1 MQRFTSCLFPS
12 TTLLPPKGTGAA
24 SRNRAAKDYGLAS
37 LAGGAAPA
45 GACGSFA
52 GTAAL
57 GFTAAVA
64 FDFGLAGA
72 GAAFCT
78 AGAAIAGLGFGR
90 VATGVLATCF
100 TGTATLGLAGA
111 AALGFTGGL
120 ACFFAAGT
128 ATSGLGF
135 SAGASFAAGFF
146 AVADLA
152 GGRALATG
160 GFFSGSCAC
169 KSTVLG
175 WAAPI
180 WRSTRAAGSVGSSL
194 AGASLPPG
202 PWSSRGST
210 PVSSLG
216 PGTWVGSEVGVELV
230 DSVASGTLSGAD
242 GDTLEGSAEGLG
254 EAVGAVDGLGSATG
268 AVLGV
273 GAALGALGL
282 AETGAGDADADGV
295 AFGLPVFNFCGG
307 SGVSLGLGV
316 LLGSGAGCA
325 GRGVGRSLPDSFFGW
340 AFGLA
345 GAACF
350 FLLAA
355 GGWSGSA
362 WECLVVFGGA
372 GCSVRVDP

>member
-1 MQRFTSCLFPS
+1 MQRFTRCLFPS
-12 TTLLPPKGTGAA
+12 ATLLPPKGTGAA
-24 SRNRAAKDYGLAS
+24 PGNRAAKDYGLAS
-37 LAGGAAPA
+37 LAGGVAAA
-45 GACGSFA
+45 GACGS
-52 GTAAL
+52 
-57 GFTAAVA
+57 
-64 FDFGLAGA
+64 LAGA
-72 GAAFCT
+72 GAGATFCT
-78 AGAAIAGLGFGR
+78 AGAAIAGVGFRLGR
-90 VATGVLATCF
+90 VAAGALATCF
-100 TGTATLGLAGA
+100 TGAATLGLAGA

-135 SAGASFAAGFF
+135 STGTSFAAGFF
-146 AVADLA
+146 AVVDLA

-160 GFFSGSCAC
+160 GFFSGSCPC

-180 WRSTRAAGSVGSSL
+180 WRSTRTAGSVGFSL
-194 AGASLPPG
+194 AGASLPSGSWP
-202 PWSSRGST
+202 SRGST

-216 PGTWVGSEVGVELV
+216 PGTWVGSEVGVALV
-230 DSVASGTLSGAD
+230 DSDASGTLSGAD
-242 GDTLEGSAEGLG
+242 GATLEGGAEGLG

-273 GAALGALGL
+273 GATVGALGL
-282 AETGAGDADADGV
+282 AETGTGDADADGV
-295 AFGLPVFNFCGG
+295 AFGLSVFNFCGG
-307 SGVSLGLGV
+307 SGVLLGLGV
-316 LLGSGAGCA
+316 LLGFGAGCA

-372 GCSVRVDP
+372 GCSVLADP

>member
-12 TTLLPPKGTGAA
+12 ATLLPSKGTGAA
-24 SRNRAAKDYGLAS
+24 SGNRAATDYGLAS
-37 LAGGAAPA
+37 LAGGAAAA
-45 GACGSFA
+45 GACGSLA
-52 GTAAL
+52 GAPAW

-64 FDFGLAGA
+64 FGFGLAGA

-78 AGAAIAGLGFGR
+78 AGAAIAGLGLGR
-90 VATGVLATCF
+90 VATGALATSF
-100 TGTATLGLAGA
+100 TGAATSGLAAVTALGFAGGLAGFFATGTATSVLG
-111 AALGFTGGL
+111 
-120 ACFFAAGT
+120 FAAGT
-128 ATSGLGF
+128 
-135 SAGASFAAGFF
+135 SFAAGFF

-160 GFFSGSCAC
+160 GFFSGSFAC

-180 WRSTRAAGSVGSSL
+180 WRSTRTAGSVGSSL
-194 AGASLPPG
+194 AGASLPSGSWP
-202 PWSSRGST
+202 SRGST

-242 GDTLEGSAEGLG
+242 GATLEGGAEGLG
-254 EAVGAVDGLGSATG
+254 DAVGALDGLGSGTG
-268 AVLGV
+268 AALGV

-295 AFGLPVFNFCGG
+295 AFGLSVFNFCGG
-307 SGVSLGLGV
+307 SGF

-350 FLLAA
+350 FLLAS